1 VAITKGNKGRILAV
15 CTSSEKH
22 VKKEPHQSCLL
33 LKEHGLDGDSH
44 AGPGHKQVS
53 LLARE
58 SVVKME
64 RDGLKLPAGVFGE
77 NILTE
82 GIELLSL
89 EVGQRVKA
97 GGSAVL
103 EITEKGKT
111 CVTPCSI
118 FQHVGF
124 CVMPTEG
131 IFARVVEPGELFPG
145 DTLEVM
151 E

>member
-1 VAITKGNKGRILAV
+1 MAITRGSKGKVLAV
-15 CTSSEKH
+15 CTSRVKH
-22 VKKEPHQSCLL
+22 VKKEPRESCVLI
-33 LKEHGLDGDSH
+33 KEHGLEGDSH

-64 RDGLKLPAGVFGE
+64 RDGLKLAAGVFGE

-82 GIELLSL
+82 GIDLLSI

-97 GGSAVL
+97 GLGAVL

-118 FQHVGF
+118 FQQVGF

-131 IFARVVEPGELFPG
+131 IFARVIEPGELFPG
-145 DTLEVM
+145 DTLEVI